1 MTDKPKQL
9 PSGKA
14 ICLVA
19 PGNLAST
26 PRIIKAADALSS
38 AGFNVHVV
46 AGRTFGLAD
55 KFDAAI
61 LAQAN
66 WSCERIAFNRGVFGL
81 GHRIER
87 KVARWLLR
95 HRPTSHGLST
105 RAHHAGITTLAKA
118 AARHRAALYYGHGGV
133 AGLTIAAQAAQR
145 TNAIY
150 GFDAEDW
157 HEEENTFVQ
166 TDSAEHSAVHNL
178 LRSQLNKTA
187 FITCA
192 SPRIAEAYAQKY
204 GVAPTCVL
212 NVFPRS
218 YAPLTRTAVPQPTA
232 EQPAIFYWFSQT
244 IGEGRGLE
252 QFIATSAYMRTPV
265 ELHLRGF
272 VSDSVRTDFQK
283 LAEAA
288 GRPNLLHF
296 LPPASPVEMI
306 RLAAGSHLGLSLEQN
321 LPRNRDLCLTNKIFT
336 YLLAGV
342 PVLMTPTTAQ
352 RELAAKL
359 GSASFLLDGSN
370 DQANAAMIDD
380 WLAKDITTAAQAAWK
395 LGHECYNWDFEQSK
409 LVDAVARALP
419 HNKLN
424 RD

>member
-1 MTDKPKQL
+1 MTVNPKLL
-9 PSGKA
+9 PSGKT

-26 PRIIKAADALSS
+26 PRLIKAADALSS
-38 AGFNVHVV
+38 AGYNVHVI
-46 AGRTFGLAD
+46 AGRTFGPS
-55 KFDAAI
+55 DALDDTI
-61 LAQAN
+61 LAQAS
-66 WSCERIAFNRGVFGL
+66 WTCERIAFHRGLHGL
-81 GHRIER
+81 EHRIER

-95 HRPTSHGLST
+95 HRPSLRGLSA
-105 RAHHAGITTLAKA
+105 RAHHAGITTIAKA
-118 AARHRAALYYGHGGV
+118 AARYPASLYYGHGGV

-157 HEEENTFVQ
+157 HEDENTFVQ
-166 TDSAEHSAVHNL
+166 TDLAEHNAVHNL
-178 LRSQLNKTA
+178 LQSQLDRA
-187 FITCA
+187 SFITCA
-192 SPRIAEAYAQKY
+192 SPLITEAYALKY

-218 YAPLTRTAVPQPTA
+218 YAPQTRPAAVQPTA

-252 QFIATSAYMRTPV
+252 QFIATLAYMRTPV

-272 VSDSVRTDFQK
+272 VSDSVRNKFRK

-288 GRPNLLHF
+288 DRPHLLRF
-296 LPPASPVEMI
+296 LPPAPPADMV

-342 PVLMTPTTAQ
+342 PVLMTPTSAQ
-352 RELAAKL
+352 KLLASKLGAAVIMLDGIDNQAIAAKL
-359 GSASFLLDGSN
+359 DAWLKSAFP
-370 DQANAAMIDD
+370 
-380 WLAKDITTAAQAAWK
+380 TAAQAAWK
-395 LGHECYNWDFEQSK
+395 LGQSCYNWDVEQNK
-409 LVDAVARALP
+409 LLDAVARGISA
-419 HNKLN
+419 
-424 RD
+424 